1 MKLLRDYFNIDRKQE
16 RGLLVL
22 SLLMVLAIIFNY
34 AAPRLFSPSQKSL
47 VGSKVFTEKL
57 KKQQKHHKELVLS
70 KKREIKNNHPLS
82 IDRRFDP
89 NSVSKDELIAF
100 KIPGFVAANWEK
112 YINSGGVF
120 KKESDIKKIYGI
132 NQELY
137 DQIAPWIL
145 IESTKELVENNSN
158 SFKTIYSKSGI
169 IEKKIRLGINTAD
182 SIALLEVNGIG
193 PFYAG
198 EIVKYRKKLGGYV
211 NINQLTEIY
220 KIDTLKLNKLKKQL
234 YLDTIEVRK
243 ISINTVGFKNLLSH
257 PYSDFETTKYIL
269 NKRNKLGKYAAL
281 YQIRDNEHITDSLFF
296 KILPYLSLDE

>member
-57 KKQQKHHKELVLS
+57 KKQQKHQKELVLS

-220 KIDTLKLNKLKKQL
+220 KIDTPKLNKLKKQL

>member
-57 KKQQKHHKELVLS
+57 KKQQKHQKELVLS

>member
-57 KKQQKHHKELVLS
+57 KKQQKHQKELVLS

-243 ISINTVGFKNLLSH
+243 ISINTVGFKTSCLIHIQIS
-257 PYSDFETTKYIL
+257 
-269 NKRNKLGKYAAL
+269 KLQSTY
-281 YQIRDNEHITDSLFF
+281 
-296 KILPYLSLDE
+296 